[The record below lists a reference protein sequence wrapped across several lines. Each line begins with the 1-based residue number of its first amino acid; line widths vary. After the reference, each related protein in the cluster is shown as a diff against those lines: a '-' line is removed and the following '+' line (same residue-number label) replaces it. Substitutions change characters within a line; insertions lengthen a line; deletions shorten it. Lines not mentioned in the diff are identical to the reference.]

1 MDVDIKSR
9 DIQEEYDIMTIENM
23 DNINI
28 NKRKIQEVIKRSV
41 DIVASTI
48 GIILLIPITIRNMDS
63 TKINKR

>member
-1 MDVDIKSR
+1 
-9 DIQEEYDIMTIENM
+9 MTIENM